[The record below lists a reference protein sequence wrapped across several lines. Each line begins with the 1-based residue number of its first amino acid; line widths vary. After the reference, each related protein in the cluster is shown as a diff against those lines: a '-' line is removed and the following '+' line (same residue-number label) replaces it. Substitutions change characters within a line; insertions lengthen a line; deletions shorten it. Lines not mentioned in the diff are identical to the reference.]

1 MDERIDPQKA
11 DEVIREAVRL
21 QQEHA
26 EGIPKQ
32 VLEASAQE
40 IGVDPKFLH
49 EALRRV
55 EQERQRRAQRIRIM
69 LIALG
74 VVMVLALF
82 NLLYAHSVLNR
93 AWSEVQARQRQLQ
106 NVQERQQSIVPRL
119 EALIRQVDQTQK
131 ERLQTLA
138 RALQTDPAQ
147 ASAIATQLLSEP
159 SLRNDWALVRLMDE
173 IVGSEN
179 RIAVERKRY
188 NEAVARYE
196 RIARQFPINLAR
208 PLLGYPAKVR

>member
-11 DEVIREAVRL
+11 EEVIREAVRL
-21 QQEHA
+21 QQEHE
-26 EGIPKQ
+26 EGIPQQ
-32 VLEASAQE
+32 VLETSAQE

-55 EQERQRRAQRIRIM
+55 EQERQRRARRIRTV

-74 VVMVLALF
+74 VIMVLALF

-119 EALIRQVDQTQK
+119 EVLIRQVDQTQK

-138 RALQTDPAQ
+138 RALQNDPAQ
-147 ASAIATQLLSEP
+147 ATALATQLLADP

-196 RIARQFPINLAR
+196 RIARQLPINLAR